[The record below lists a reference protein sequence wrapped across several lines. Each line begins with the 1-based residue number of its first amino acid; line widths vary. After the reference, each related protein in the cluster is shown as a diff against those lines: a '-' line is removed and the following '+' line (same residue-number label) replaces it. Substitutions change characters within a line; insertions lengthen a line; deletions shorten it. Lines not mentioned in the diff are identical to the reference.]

1 MRGSKSLSLYM
12 HIYIYIYIYIYC
24 LKQKL
29 VHGTQNT
36 QHAQNNEHNTCL
48 LRRHEDSPMRQSFSS
63 PPWLSSDILPMYGP

>member
-1 MRGSKSLSLYM
+1 M
-12 HIYIYIYIYIYC
+12 
-24 LKQKL
+24 